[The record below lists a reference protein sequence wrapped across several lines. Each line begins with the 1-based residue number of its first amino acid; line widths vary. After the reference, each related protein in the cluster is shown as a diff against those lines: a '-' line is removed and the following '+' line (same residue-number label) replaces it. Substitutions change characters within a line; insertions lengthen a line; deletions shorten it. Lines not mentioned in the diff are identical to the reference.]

1 MWVAGLQPTPPGRA
15 LGSSAPRSPE
25 LSPDPK
31 KAGPPG
37 RGQGAQRWEEGGRG
51 KQMRIWVENMQEE
64 GIDAWP
70 GRQMVGVAGAPLHLS
85 ARANTHT
92 HTRAPHKLVHHCQG
106 SCSRLQGRM
115 KTARRRDP
123 AAFGSQVVPGK
134 NNFQEQEGLISA
146 MCCT

>member
-70 GRQMVGVAGAPLHLS
+70 GRQMVGVAGAPLHLR

-92 HTRAPHKLVHHCQG
+92 HTHTRA
-106 SCSRLQGRM
+106 
-115 KTARRRDP
+115 
-123 AAFGSQVVPGK
+123 SQVGSPLPRVVLKAAREDEDGK
-134 NNFQEQEGLISA
+134 ETGPSSIWEPSSPRKK
-146 MCCT
+146 